1 MERRT
6 TDKKV
11 ACTPLMV
18 MLRFKAT
25 RVEADVDGSFLANRS
40 GSSLGAAEIRS
51 LTDFHVTGCNQTTYG
66 LVTTK
71 ASQFELPIDEAFYKV
86 FETKKGNKNK
96 TKYDIKIDDR
106 LRVNT
111 TVSRTGIAIDGSVVD
126 FLSGQGSAPLRD
138 IFSSQKDACSAAIP
152 QQYASW
158 LAYSA
163 VINVSNVELINELTG
178 KPFDRIV
185 FTNDAEKDKRMEKAI
200 KIMENKYLTG
210 VKRRSVIRF
219 EPVPELSKSVMKV
232 PVGVS
237 FSGYDL
243 CVNVVD
249 RPQPLSEVAFESMAI
264 ACLKAAMVFNEEA
277 YNAFIS
283 DCSKGISVAA
293 SKAHANTACVAMSFM
308 ANALIPYR
316 VDGMSTLMPSGLQTV
331 STESWK
337 AEPGRSISTC
347 DDCEGS
353 GTFMTSALYRAH
365 DIANDKDLA
374 AQFPVTTAISNS
386 LGHHVVGL
394 SVLAANAGHAEA
406 ANTKAKA
413 LAGHAIAVA
422 IPKPH
427 MMNALAASALH
438 SRSITMPDDD
448 LYEHLDAIDDSKLL
462 WTDCLY
468 TPEDLARMHDPAEA
482 AAFTSHQK
490 ISQHATDF
498 QFLALEGTSPVS
510 PAILHEPSVE
520 KRWKVKKLINSD
532 EIIADHIGP
541 SVARKV
547 VSLHVS
553 DGDGHQF
560 YDSLV
565 ELLLPLRKTPFF
577 RSESAGIKNF
587 LTAHFVFVN
596 ANDPKSAGAFPI
608 KLAAGDFG
616 LLPLW
621 AASKEEGEILI
632 EASEEVLSNTLP
644 IRSHAAERLS
654 KSKSES
660 YKKNIQRLVAL
671 DAKLNRSNE
680 GQQTLDYLLPF
691 AALINNRE
699 SIEVLCDHIENVC
712 SSPSTSAA
720 MITMHDVV
728 GLLEDD
734 EGVDI
739 GKFVMLSVSMN
750 V

>member
-1 MERRT
+1 
-6 TDKKV
+6 
-11 ACTPLMV
+11 MV
-18 MLRFKAT
+18 LFRFKAT
-25 RVEADVDGSFLANRS
+25 RVEADVDGSFLTNRS
-40 GSSLGAAEIRS
+40 GSSLGAAENRS
-51 LTDFHVTGCNQTTYG
+51 LTDFHVTGCNHTAYG

-71 ASQFELPIDEAFYKV
+71 ASEFELPVDESSYSV
-86 FETKKGNKNK
+86 FETRKGRK
-96 TKYDIKIDDR
+96 TKYDIKINDR
-106 LRVNT
+106 LRLNT
-111 TVSRTGIAIDGSVVD
+111 TVSRTGIAIDGTVVD
-126 FLSGQGSAPLRD
+126 FLSGQGSTLLRD

-158 LAYSA
+158 LTYSS
-163 VINVSNVELINELTG
+163 VLNVSNAELINETTG
-178 KPFDRIV
+178 KPFNRIV

-200 KIMENKYLTG
+200 KIMEKKYLTG

-249 RPQPLSEVAFESMAI
+249 RPQPLSDAAFESMAI
-264 ACLKAAMVFNEEA
+264 ACLKAAMVFDDEA
-277 YNAFIS
+277 YGAFIS
-283 DCSKGISVAA
+283 DCSKGISVSA
-293 SKAHANTACVAMSFM
+293 SKAHANTTCVAMSFM

-316 VDGMSTLMPSGLQTV
+316 VDGMSTLMPSGLKTV

-353 GTFMTSALYRAH
+353 GTFMASALYRANE
-365 DIANDKDLA
+365 IANDKDLA
-374 AQFPVTTAISNS
+374 VRFPVTTAISNS

-406 ANTKAKA
+406 ANTKAKT

-422 IPKPH
+422 VPKPH
-427 MMNALAASALH
+427 MMNALATSALH
-438 SRSITMPDDD
+438 SRSITVPEDDIH
-448 LYEHLDAIDDSKLL
+448 EHIDAIDDSKLL

-468 TPEDLARMHDPAEA
+468 TADDLARMHDPDEA
-482 AAFTSHQK
+482 AAFTSHEK
-490 ISQHATDF
+490 IAQHATEF

-520 KRWKVKKLINSD
+520 KRWKVKKLIQSD
-532 EIIADHIGP
+532 QVISDHVGP

-577 RSESAGIKNF
+577 RSASAHSKNF
-587 LTAHFVFVN
+587 LTSHFVFVN
-596 ANDPKSAGAFPI
+596 ANDPKSAGASPT

-621 AASKEEGEILI
+621 AASKEEGDILI
-632 EASEEVLSNTLP
+632 EASDEVLLNTLP
-644 IRSHAAERLS
+644 IRSQAAERLS
-654 KSKSES
+654 KAKSNS
-660 YKKNIQRLVAL
+660 YKKNIERLRAL
-671 DAKLNRSNE
+671 NSKLNRSNE

-691 AALINNRE
+691 AALINNTAA
-699 SIEVLCDHIENVC
+699 IEVLCEHIENVC
-712 SSPSTSAA
+712 SDPSTSAA
-720 MITMHDVV
+720 MVEIHDVH

-739 GKFVMLSVSMN
+739 GKLVMLTVSLQTH
-750 V
+750 